1 MNIWQVIL
9 VFVIVGMIPPAILT
23 AYFSKRLNYM
33 ESDNIDPPQFK
44 GQKSEVFNFKSNTKY
59 PFDEVLQQVDRQWI
73 ISYSDRK
80 NRVLKFRT
88 DSRMVSWGLGGY
100 MKMID
105 GDEEGLYRVE
115 VIVYPMYPKS
125 KRERVMVSQILRIIR
140 TIL

>member
-44 GQKSEVFNFKSNTKY
+44 GQKKEVFNFKSNTKY

-100 MKMID
+100 MKMTD
-105 GDEEGLYRVE
+105 DDEEGLYRVE